1 MLDVGSELELDE
13 GTVVVDPESPAS
25 GIFLVLHGVLRVET
39 EHETS
44 ERGPGQIVGEWEKL
58 DGSESVRMTA
68 QTEVRLVAV
77 DRAAYEAALTG

>member
-1 MLDVGSELELDE
+1 VGSELALDE
-13 GTVVVDPESPAS
+13 GAVLVDPDMPAS

-39 EHETS
+39 PHETS

-58 DGSESVRMTA
+58 DGSDGVRVTA